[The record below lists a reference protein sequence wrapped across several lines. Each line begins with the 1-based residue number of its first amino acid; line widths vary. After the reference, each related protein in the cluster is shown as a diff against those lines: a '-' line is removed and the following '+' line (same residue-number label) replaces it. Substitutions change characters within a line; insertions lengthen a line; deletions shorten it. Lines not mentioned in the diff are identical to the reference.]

1 MASHALLASQA
12 RTSSVLTFFFFGVGV
27 FGSQILSDVFFEL
40 WNSHG
45 LSGIFHCDWDQR
57 VHSDFFFSDSRKYL
71 NKNPFLR
78 CIHIVFKYQK
88 QQIRHISS

>member
-1 MASHALLASQA
+1 LWLGSARSQ
-12 RTSSVLTFFFFGVGV
+12 
-27 FGSQILSDVFFEL
+27 
-40 WNSHG
+40 W
-45 LSGIFHCDWDQR
+45 
-57 VHSDFFFSDSRKYL
+57 FFFSDSRKYL